1 MSDKKE
7 ALGLFEK
14 YLSIWVAICIALGII
29 VGNLTPNVFQTIASI
44 EYARVNLVVAILIWV
59 MIYPMMI
66 QVDFSSIT
74 QISQKPKG
82 FYSH

>member
-14 YLSIWVAICIALGII
+14 YLSIWVAICIALGI
-29 VGNLTPNVFQTIASI
+29 VAGNLTPNVFQAIASI

-66 QVDFSSIT
+66 QVDF
-74 QISQKPKG
+74 
-82 FYSH
+82 